1 MWKTSPPLKASDPGP
16 IDPDA
21 ILMLQYKGGDEAA
34 FDRLFQKYFRYVLN
48 VSRRFFE
55 QEAIAEEMAQEVFT
69 QVYQAK
75 EGYEP
80 TAAFK
85 TWLYRITLNKCLNE
99 RRKGIYHYPADSID
113 EGLEDEE
120 GGKFSRELKDQSQMT
135 PLENLEK
142 GELERLF
149 KKGLARLTEPQRLS
163 FILSRDGDLSYV
175 EIAKIM
181 QTTENAV
188 KSLIHRANSSLK
200 NYLKECFQQDEGK

>member
-1 MWKTSPPLKASDPGP
+1 MWKGPPLKTADPGQ

-21 ILMLQYKGGDEAA
+21 LLMLQYKEGDERA
-34 FDRLFQKYFRYVLN
+34 FERLFHKYFRYVLN

-55 QEAIAEEMAQEVFT
+55 EEALAEEMAQEVFT

-75 EGYEP
+75 AGYEA

-99 RRKGIYHYPADSID
+99 RRKGVYQFPIDSID
-113 EGLEDEE
+113 DGLEDEE

-135 PLENLEK
+135 PLESLEK

-163 FILSRDGDLSYV
+163 FILSRDGNLSYA
-175 EIAKIM
+175 EIAKTM

-200 NYLKECFQQDEGK
+200 NYLKECFQEEEGK

>member
-1 MWKTSPPLKASDPGP
+1 MWKGPLLKTADPGQ

-21 ILMLQYKGGDEAA
+21 LLMLQYKEGDERA
-34 FDRLFQKYFRYVLN
+34 FERLFHKYFRYVLN

-55 QEAIAEEMAQEVFT
+55 EEALAEEMAQEVFT

-75 EGYEP
+75 AGYEA

-99 RRKGIYHYPADSID
+99 RRKGVYQFPIDSID
-113 EGLEDEE
+113 DGLEDEE

-135 PLENLEK
+135 PLESLEK

-163 FILSRDGDLSYV
+163 FILSRDGNLSYA
-175 EIAKIM
+175 EIAKTM

-200 NYLKECFQQDEGK
+200 NYLKECFQEEEGK